1 MSLSDFLATRLLNAI
16 SSAREEIARAK
27 ELEAQ
32 PGLVYTEEE
41 ILARKEFLHR
51 QLTWL
56 GRRDKA
62 EREGQG
68 FSEAPPSE

>member
-41 ILARKEFLHR
+41 ILARKAFFHR

-56 GRRDKA
+56 GRREEA
-62 EREGQG
+62 EAEQAGV
-68 FSEAPPSE
+68 